1 MGIVRVKA
9 MIKNFNKMTQFYKR
23 SRKMPLDDKY
33 SSSPTRKE
41 KVPNKFQTNK
51 NIKKVAMIAS

>member
-1 MGIVRVKA
+1 
-9 MIKNFNKMTQFYKR
+9 
-23 SRKMPLDDKY
+23 MPLDDKY

-41 KVPNKFQTNK
+41 KVPNKFQTNE